1 MPIYRRRGKCMLQ
14 LQFKCIYCE
23 QELSANEDDRGK
35 SGKCP
40 RCGHDFFVPGAI
52 PAPPPIRVEKTETI
66 QNAEETLTEI
76 NPVINKKCDSYKFDE
91 VKVDTYKLI
100 GPTYDKLSLFLM
112 AFTLIILF
120 ITNTAM
126 QGQVYKVTML
136 FFNHIADFD
145 IANWSLFYNDNNLF
159 DLFFVVAS
167 FAFFLG
173 GFGLSIYNIYAKR
186 EKTKIEREMMLGFA
200 SITNYCTAIAVGFYM
215 FKNTTGW
222 LIIFPIWNLINAGL
236 MMYNA
241 SISDREASD
250 PQLIIGILSVL
261 LISTVCNFVF
271 QLYWPIT
278 FSICLVYTTSLD
290 RALQSIFPVLAGKKD
305 EQTEV

>member
-1 MPIYRRRGKCMLQ
+1 MPQVQSRL
-14 LQFKCIYCE
+14 
-23 QELSANEDDRGK
+23 
-35 SGKCP
+35 
-40 RCGHDFFVPGAI
+40 FVPRATT
-52 PAPPPIRVEKTETI
+52 APPPISAEKTETI
-66 QNAEETLTEI
+66 RNADKLLTET
-76 NPVINKKCDSYKFDE
+76 NPVISKKRDSYKFDE
-91 VKVDTYKLI
+91 VKVATYKLI

-120 ITNTAM
+120 ITNTTM
-126 QGQVYKVTML
+126 QGQVCKVTML
-136 FFNHIADFD
+136 FYNYIANFD
-145 IANWSLFYNDNNLF
+145 ITNWSIFYNDNNLF
-159 DLFFVVAS
+159 DLLCVVAW
-167 FAFFLG
+167 FTFLLG
-173 GFGLSIYNIYAKR
+173 GFGLSIYNIYSNR
-186 EKTKIEREMMLGFA
+186 EKTKIERMMMLGFA

-241 SISDREASD
+241 SISDREASTL
-250 PQLIIGILSVL
+250 QMTIGILSVL

-290 RALQSIFPVLAGKKD
+290 RGLQSIFPGLMRQKY
-305 EQTEV
+305 EQSEV